1 MTLSP
6 DQRSALCERA
16 IEAAKAGAEVIRSY
30 RDREVVVSVKE
41 GGSTLASQVVTEV
54 DRRCEAAIIDVLRSG
69 AGILNEPPA
78 LLTEETEDDGQRL
91 VRDCFWCIDPMD
103 GTLAFTE
110 NIPGY
115 CVSIALVDRSGV
127 PLIGVVLDPV
137 TDRLFHAVRGG
148 GAFRNGERWNLL
160 PAQPIAPSNP
170 LTPLT
175 LLADHSFLNH
185 PGRDRVMGDL
195 EAIAFELGLDGV
207 ATGDY
212 AGAVLNAIRVVEQA
226 PACYFKFPKSEP
238 GGGSLWDF
246 AATACILT
254 ELGAVATDFAGEP
267 LDLNRADSTFMN
279 HRGALM
285 ASNDMLAAKIR
296 TIAPFTP

>member
-6 DQRSALCERA
+6 DEGSALCERA
-16 IEAAKAGAEVIRSY
+16 IEAAQAGADVIRSY
-30 RDREVVVSVKE
+30 RDRDVVVSVKE

-54 DRRCEAAIIDVLRSG
+54 DRRCEAAIVEALLSG
-69 AGILNEPPA
+69 PAILNEPQA

-91 VRDCFWCIDPMD
+91 VRNCFWCIDPMD

-137 TDRLFHAVRGG
+137 TDRLYHAVRGG
-148 GAFRNGERWNLL
+148 GAFRDEERWEW
-160 PAQPIAPSNP
+160 PPEQPS
-170 LTPLT
+170 LVPLT

-185 PGRDRVMGDL
+185 PGRERVMADL
-195 EAIAFELGLDGV
+195 EAIAFELGFNGV
-207 ATGDY
+207 TTGDY
-212 AGAVLNAIRVVEQA
+212 AGAVLNAIRVAEQA

-246 AATACILT
+246 AATACILS
-254 ELGAVATDFAGEP
+254 ELGAVATDFAGAP

-285 ASNDMLAAKIR
+285 ASNQTLAAKIR
-296 TIAPFTP
+296 TIAPFTA

>member
-6 DQRSALCERA
+6 DKGSALCERA
-16 IEAAKAGAEVIRSY
+16 VEAARAGADVIRSY
-30 RDREVVVSVKE
+30 RDREVVVSIKD

-54 DRRCEAAIIDVLRSG
+54 DRRCEAAIVEVLRAG
-69 AGILNEPPA
+69 PGILNEPPA

-91 VRDCFWCIDPMD
+91 VRDCFWCVDPMD

-115 CVSIALVDRSGV
+115 CVSVALVARSGV
-127 PLIGVVLDPV
+127 PLVGVVLDPV
-137 TDRLFHAVRGG
+137 TDHLYHAVRGG
-148 GAFRNGERWNLL
+148 GAFRNGEQWTLP
-160 PAQPIAPSNP
+160 PAQQAVPS
-170 LTPLT
+170 TVPLT

-185 PGRDRVMGDL
+185 PDRERVMADL
-195 EAIAFELGLDGV
+195 DAIAFELGLSGV
-207 ATGDY
+207 TTGDY
-212 AGAVLNAIRVVEQA
+212 AGAVLNAIRVAEQA

-254 ELGAVATDFAGEP
+254 ELGAVATNFAGAP

-285 ASNDMLAAKIR
+285 ASNQILAAKIR
-296 TIAPFTP
+296 TIAPF